1 MSKNT
6 AVFGIYSSELNAG
19 EAVDRLRQAGFRN
32 TDVSILYSDNVGNK
46 DLAHEKNTKAPE
58 GATAGASA
66 GALVGGA
73 VGWLASAGLLAI
85 PGLGPF
91 VAAGPIMGILSGIGA
106 GGAVGGVAGA
116 LIGAGTPEY
125 EAKRYEGRIHKGGVL
140 LSVHC
145 DDAHYAKRAKQM
157 LQDTGAQDV
166 SSTAEAKADFAASDR
181 ANPRSLATPGST
193 RPKALPPDTDVHA

>member
-6 AVFGIYSSELNAG
+6 AVFGIYANESDAG
-19 EAVDRLRQAGFRN
+19 DAVNRLRQAGFRN
-32 TDVSILYSDNVGNK
+32 TDVSVLYSDNVGNK

-66 GALVGGA
+66 GALLGGA
-73 VGWLASAGLLAI
+73 LGWLASVGLLAI

-91 VAAGPIMGILSGIGA
+91 VAAGPIIGILSGVGA

-116 LIGAGTPEY
+116 LIGAGMPEY

-145 DDAHYAKRAKQM
+145 DDAHYERRAKQL
-157 LQDTGAQDV
+157 LQDTGAQDI

-181 ANPRSLATPGST
+181 ANPRTAGVSGSS
-193 RPKALPPDTDVHA
+193 RPKAAASDTDLHP